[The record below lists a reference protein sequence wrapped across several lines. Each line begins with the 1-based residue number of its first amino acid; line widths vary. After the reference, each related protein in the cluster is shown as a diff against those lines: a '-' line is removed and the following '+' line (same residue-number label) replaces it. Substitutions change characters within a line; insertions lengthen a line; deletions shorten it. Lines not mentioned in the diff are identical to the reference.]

1 MVKEDPNSV
10 ANGRFQCL
18 VALERFQS
26 LVALERFQCLV
37 AFERFQ
43 CLVANG
49 RKRRRGNTLSP
60 LLIFP
65 PTNFT

>member
-1 MVKEDPNSV
+1 VKENPNSMAYGSFQYLV

-18 VALERFQS
+18 VALEKFQAWWPLKGKGKTS
-26 LVALERFQCLV
+26 L
-37 AFERFQ
+37 
-43 CLVANG
+43 
-49 RKRRRGNTLSP
+49 SS